1 MEPGWRPE
9 IWQALAEE
17 LGVLALPLAT
27 EDGGLDGDP
36 VATMILMEEFGEA
49 LLLEPFLETVV
60 ICGGLLRATGG
71 GTAAAELRDIASGR
85 SRLALAWAEPQTRF
99 SFETVATTATREG
112 NGWRLDGRKAVV
124 TAAPWAT
131 KLLVTARTEAGGLS
145 IFLVDAQAAGVTLA
159 PYPTID
165 GRRAADIILD
175 RVQVGADRLL
185 CSEGGGLPLVEAAG
199 DAAIA
204 ALGAE
209 AVGVMRRLLTDTMAY
224 TKQRRQFGKP
234 IAEFQVLQ
242 HRMVDMF
249 MQLEM
254 ATSAV
259 YLATLKLSAPRGGA
273 RPRRLHRQGH
283 GRESLPFHRPERDP
297 AAWRH
302 GHDRRAG
309 DQPLLQA
316 RHGDRSGVWHRR
328 PPPRPLRQARRRG
341 VIGAAPHRT
350 AAGQPYA
357 GGSKPVKPPPMVFAK
372 RLGMKKL

>member
-1 MEPGWRPE
+1 MDFSFSEEQLQLRNSIRSFLGRRYGFEARRAASRMEPGWRPE

-175 RVQVGADRLL
+175 GVQVGADRLL

-259 YLATLKLSAPRGGA
+259 YLATLKLSAPAGERARAASTAKVTVGKACRFIGQNAIQLHGGMGMTDELAISHYFKRATVIEAEFGTVDHHLA
-273 RPRRLHRQGH
+273 RFARLA
-283 GRESLPFHRPERDP
+283 D
-297 AAWRH
+297 AA
-302 GHDRRAG
+302 
-309 DQPLLQA
+309 
-316 RHGDRSGVWHRR
+316 
-328 PPPRPLRQARRRG
+328 
-341 VIGAAPHRT
+341 
-350 AAGQPYA
+350 
-357 GGSKPVKPPPMVFAK
+357 
-372 RLGMKKL
+372 